1 MKATLL
7 SIPLALVACA
17 GPPLLTHGADQ
28 VRGRVEGRLI
38 ATYAAGR
45 ETTRLPL
52 PSGELTVDVVEV
64 AVDSRARTIEAIV
77 EWHNRSDE
85 ALRVAVADMRLD
97 YCGEPHAA
105 KLPLDVEMPPL
116 RPRVRQ
122 RTVLRFELSEAP
134 VAGIYQLHVR
144 RVTPIDR
151 SLDLA
156 VKVPGPLR

>member
-1 MKATLL
+1 M
-7 SIPLALVACA
+7 LVACA
-17 GPPLLTHGADQ
+17 GPPLSTHGADQ
-28 VRGRVEGRLI
+28 VRGRVDGRLI

-52 PSGELTVDVVEV
+52 ASGELTIDIVEV
-64 AVDSRARTIEAIV
+64 AVDSRTRTIEAIV

-97 YCGEPHAA
+97 YRGEPHAA

-122 RTVLRFELSEAP
+122 RTVLRFELGAPP
-134 VAGIYQLHVR
+134 VAGVYQLHVG
-144 RVTPIDR
+144 RVTPIGR
-151 SLDLA
+151 GLVLA
-156 VKVPGPLR
+156 VKVPGRAR

>member
-1 MKATLL
+1 MTLL
-7 SIPLALVACA
+7 SILLALVACA
-17 GPPLLTHGADQ
+17 GPPLSTHGADQ
-28 VRGRVEGRLI
+28 VRGRVDGRLI

-45 ETTRLPL
+45 ETTRVPL
-52 PSGELTVDVVEV
+52 ASGELAIDVVEV
-64 AVDSRARTIEAIV
+64 AVDSRTRTIEAVV

-85 ALRVAVADMRLD
+85 ALRVAVADMMLD
-97 YCGEPHAA
+97 YRGEPHAA

-122 RTVLRFELSEAP
+122 RTTLRFELSAP
-134 VAGIYQLHVR
+134 PLAGVYQLRVG

-156 VKVPGPLR
+156 VKVPGLQR